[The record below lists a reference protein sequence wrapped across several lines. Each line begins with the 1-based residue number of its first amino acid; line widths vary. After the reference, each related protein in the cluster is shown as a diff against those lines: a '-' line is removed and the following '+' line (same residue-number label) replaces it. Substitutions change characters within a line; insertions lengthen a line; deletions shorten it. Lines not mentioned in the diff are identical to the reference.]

1 MLYIVS
7 KCFWDVAQPSTLLP
21 LFCLAGVVV
30 LRWRAHSSWGWRF
43 HLIGVGGLAACAIF
57 PVGTWLLRPLED
69 RFSQPRPMPER
80 VDGIV
85 LLGGAIDL
93 DESADRGMLA
103 LNARAERIIDFV
115 ALALRYPHAQ
125 LVFSG
130 GDAHL
135 FPTGLTE
142 ADVARGAFSRLG
154 IHPSRIIFE
163 KASRNTHENATLSRS
178 LIHLT
183 PGQNWL
189 LVTSAADMPRAV
201 GCFRAVHWSVI
212 PYPVDYHTKQRA
224 IGMFPGLV
232 GGLQRI
238 DWATHEWLGLV
249 YYRMRGWVPS
259 LFPAPD

>member
-1 MLYIVS
+1 MHLGRRAAEYPAAAVMS
-7 KCFWDVAQPSTLLP
+7 RGSP
-21 LFCLAGVVV
+21 V
-30 LRWRAHSSWGWRF
+30 LHWRAHSSWGWRLL
-43 HLIGVGGLAACAIF
+43 LIGVGGLAACAIF

-103 LNARAERIIDFV
+103 LNARAGRMIDFV
-115 ALALRYPHAQ
+115 ALARRYPHAQ

-130 GDAHL
+130 GDPRL

-142 ADVARGAFSRLG
+142 ADVARGAFFRLG
-154 IHPSRIIFE
+154 IDPSRIIFE
-163 KASRNTHENATLSRS
+163 KASRNTHENATLSKS
-178 LIHLT
+178 LVHLT
-183 PGQNWL
+183 PGQHWL
-189 LVTSAADMPRAV
+189 LVTSAAHMPRAV

-212 PYPVDYHTKQRA
+212 PYPVDYHTKQQT
-224 IGMFPGLV
+224 IDMFPGPV
-232 GGLQRI
+232 TGLQQV
-238 DWATHEWLGLV
+238 DLATREWLGLV
-249 YYRMRGWVPS
+249 YYWMRGWILS